1 MGGPGSRESAYEG
14 SDASGRHF
22 RRNFALGVANGA
34 FYGGG
39 LAFSESSTVLPVF
52 VSLFTRSSVLIGL
65 VGTLTNVGWLLPQL
79 AVARYAEHFPRKMRL
94 YGAAAV
100 MRTSSWLC
108 LALSAAWA
116 SKLDPNVYLL
126 VFFLCLGSFS
136 LTGGISG
143 LAFLDIVA
151 KTIPPT
157 SRGRYF
163 GYRNFFSGIIA
174 SLAGLVVAYVLGD
187 GVKFPFP
194 RNYFLLFLLTFAFL
208 VLAVV
213 CFLFVVEPEGR
224 VKAERETTMRE
235 YLSQVRRVI
244 SEDPNFRR
252 FLYVMVLA
260 NTMSLSLP
268 FYVVYARE
276 VLKAPESWVGVF
288 LAIDMLFTLLANLAW
303 GHIGDAKG
311 CRIVIRA
318 SAFLSTVA
326 PVVALLSPNHAVFAL
341 VFVLRGSGST
351 GLWLAKNNYVLEI
364 APIVRRPTYVG
375 VLNTTLAL
383 VMLLPVAG
391 GVVIDLSSYP
401 VLFAMTAA
409 LVFTSLL
416 ASSKLREP
424 RQPPLG

>member
-1 MGGPGSRESAYEG
+1 MVDPDSRERAYE
-14 SDASGRHF
+14 DTAASGRHF

-34 FYGGG
+34 FYSGG

-94 YGAAAV
+94 YAAAAV
-100 MRTSSWLC
+100 LRISSWLC
-108 LALSAAWA
+108 LAVSAAWA
-116 SKLDPNVYLL
+116 PRLGPNLYLL
-126 VFFLCLGSFS
+126 VFFVCLGSFS

-157 SRGRYF
+157 RRGRYF

-174 SLAGLVVAYVLGD
+174 SVAGLVVAHVLGD
-187 GVKFPFP
+187 AVKFPFP
-194 RNYFLLFLLTFAFL
+194 RNYFVLFSMTFVFL
-208 VLAVV
+208 VLAVA
-213 CFLFVVEPEGR
+213 CFLFVVEPEGP
-224 VKAERETTMRE
+224 VKAERERTMGA

-244 SEDPNFRR
+244 SEDRTFRS
-252 FLYVMVLA
+252 FLYVMILA

-268 FYVVYARE
+268 FYVVYARD

-311 CRIVIRA
+311 YRIVIRA
-318 SAFLSTVA
+318 CAFLSMMA
-326 PVVALLSPNHAVFAL
+326 PVVALLSPSYAVFAL

-351 GLWLAKNNYVLEI
+351 GLGLARNNYVLEI

-375 VLNTTLAL
+375 VLNTSLAL

-391 GVVIDLSSYP
+391 GVVIDISSYS
-401 VLFAMTAA
+401 VLFAITAA
-409 LVFTSLL
+409 LVFVSLL
-416 ASSKLREP
+416 ASSKLKEP
-424 RQPPLG
+424 RLASSV